1 MFQAADIL
9 ERVSGSAFCRGEV
22 SRVQAQE
29 EMHDN
34 HWSLSLAC
42 LGSEEWPRAGPVEG
56 RGCWSVQ
63 GARSATSES
72 RLEIGKAD
80 RDGSTLGLGEHP

>member
-1 MFQAADIL
+1 MP
-9 ERVSGSAFCRGEV
+9 G
-22 SRVQAQE
+22 VQAQGE
-29 EMHDN
+29 RHDH
-34 HWSLSLAC
+34 HWSLSLAF
-42 LGSEEWPRAGPVEG
+42 LGSREWPRAGPIEG

-72 RLEIGKAD
+72 RPEIREAG